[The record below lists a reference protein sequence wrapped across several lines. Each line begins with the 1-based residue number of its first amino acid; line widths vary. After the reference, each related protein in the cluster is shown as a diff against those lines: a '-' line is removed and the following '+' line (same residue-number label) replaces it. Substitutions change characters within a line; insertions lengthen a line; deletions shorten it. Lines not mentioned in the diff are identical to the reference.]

1 LTAGGNVILCAYGFR
16 TFAEMRL
23 VNLTHISITGFRSI
37 RTLSFPLRRLT
48 VLVGANGVGKT
59 NLYRSLELVHAAAR
73 GTLAEEIA
81 REGGLGS
88 IFFAGER
95 RKHEQPRLAL
105 EAVLDGIFE
114 GGRSVGYSAEI
125 GFPVQYRTEM
135 GFPQPGSA
143 AFGTE
148 AQVKSESLTLR
159 QRGHPAAL
167 MERKGPSVW
176 ARDAEGS
183 RVLADDALL
192 ASETAL
198 SGLRG
203 GYPEIDAVRHA
214 ISSWRFYHS
223 FRTDPDSPLRRP
235 ALAVTSPM
243 LASDG
248 SNLAAVFATLRYVRE
263 ESVDLDAAVETAFP
277 GARLFV
283 PAPEENATFSMTF
296 QDLPRRSFGAHELS
310 DGTLQF
316 LALMGA
322 LLAYRLPPFIALNEP
337 ETSLHPNLLPALARV
352 IARAAERTQIW
363 VVTHSRELA
372 DLLAGQTGT
381 IPREVIRKDGA
392 TWLEG
397 LNMIGEFEED

>member
-1 LTAGGNVILCAYGFR
+1 MTV
-16 TFAEMRL
+16 TD
-23 VNLTHISITGFRSI
+23 ISISGFRSI
-37 RTLSFPLRRLT
+37 RTLGFPLRRLT

-59 NLYRSLELVHAAAR
+59 NLYRSLELLHAAAS
-73 GTLAEEIA
+73 GTLAREIA

-95 RKHEQPRLAL
+95 KKHEQPRLAL
-105 EAVLDGIFE
+105 AATLDGIFDD
-114 GGRSVGYSAEI
+114 GKPIDYGTEI
-125 GFPVQYRTEM
+125 GFPVQRKHSQVQYQTEI

-143 AFGTE
+143 AFKTE
-148 AQVKSESLTLR
+148 AQVKAETLSIK
-159 QRGHPAAL
+159 QQGRGVAL
-167 MERKGPSVW
+167 MERRGPSVW
-176 ARDAEGS
+176 ARDADGN
-183 RVLADDALL
+183 RVQADDELL

-214 ISSWRFYHS
+214 ISSWRFYHG

-235 ALAVTSPM
+235 SFAVTSPM
-243 LASDG
+243 LNSDG

-263 ESVDLDAAVETAFP
+263 DSFDLDEAVETAFP
-277 GARLFV
+277 GARLLI
-283 PAPEENATFSMTF
+283 PPPQENATLSMTF
-296 QDLPRRSFGAHELS
+296 PDLSKRQFGAHELS

-337 ETSLHPNLLPALARV
+337 ETSLHPKLLPALAGI
-352 IARAAERTQIW
+352 IARAAERSQIW

-372 DLLAGQTGT
+372 DLLAERTGT
-381 IPREVIRKDGA
+381 VPREVIRKDGA

-397 LNMIGEFEED
+397 LNMIGEFEDDD

>member
-1 LTAGGNVILCAYGFR
+1 VTLTDIA
-16 TFAEMRL
+16 
-23 VNLTHISITGFRSI
+23 ITGFRSI
-37 RTLSFPLRRLT
+37 RSIGFPLRRLT
-48 VLVGANGVGKT
+48 VLVGGNGVGKT
-59 NLYRSLELVHAAAR
+59 NLYRSLELLHAAAK

-88 IFFAGER
+88 LFFAGER
-95 RKHEQPRLAL
+95 KKHEQPRLAL
-105 EAVLDGIFE
+105 EATLDGIFE
-114 GGRSVGYSAEI
+114 GGKSVSYGAELGY
-125 GFPVQYRTEM
+125 PVQYKTEL
-135 GFPQPGSA
+135 GFPQVGSA
-143 AFGTE
+143 AFETE
-148 AQVKSESLTLR
+148 AQIKSETLSLK
-159 QRGHPAAL
+159 QRGRDVGL

-176 ARDAEGS
+176 ARGPDGH
-183 RVLADDALL
+183 RVLADDQLL

-223 FRTDPDSPLRRP
+223 FRTDPESPLRRP
-235 ALAVTSPM
+235 SLAVTSPM

-248 SNLAAVFATLRYVRE
+248 GNLAAVFATLRHIRE
-263 ESVDLDAAVETAFP
+263 ESVDLDEAVEIAFP

-283 PAPEENATFSMTF
+283 PPPEENATFSMTF
-296 QDLPRRSFGAHELS
+296 PDLPKRSFGAHELS

-337 ETSLHPNLLPALARV
+337 ETSLHPKLLPALAKV
-352 IARAAERTQIW
+352 IARAAERSQIW

-372 DLLAGQTGT
+372 DLLAEGTGAV
-381 IPREVIRKDGA
+381 PREVIRKDGA
-392 TWLEG
+392 TWLDG
-397 LNMIGEFEED
+397 LNMIGEFEDD

>member
-1 LTAGGNVILCAYGFR
+1 VLHERRGEEGLVTLTD
-16 TFAEMRL
+16 
-23 VNLTHISITGFRSI
+23 ISITGFRSI
-37 RTLSFPLRRLT
+37 RNISFPLRRLT
-48 VLVGANGVGKT
+48 VLVGGNGVGKT
-59 NLYRSLELVHAAAR
+59 NLYRSLEMLHAAAK

-95 RKHEQPRLAL
+95 KKHEQPRLAL
-105 EAVLDGIFE
+105 EATLDGIFE
-114 GGRSVGYSAEI
+114 DGRPVTYAAEI
-125 GFPVQYRTEM
+125 GFPVKLQA
-135 GFPQPGSA
+135 A
-143 AFGTE
+143 AFETE
-148 AQVKSESLTLR
+148 AQIKSETLSFA
-159 QRGHPAAL
+159 QRGRDVGL
-167 MERKGPSVW
+167 MERKGPAVW
-176 ARDAEGS
+176 ARGSDGS
-183 RVLADDALL
+183 RVLADDQLL

-214 ISSWRFYHS
+214 IASWRFYHS
-223 FRTDPDSPLRRP
+223 FRTDADSPLRRP

-248 SNLAAVFATLRYVRE
+248 SNLASVFATLRHIRQ
-263 ESVDLDAAVETAFP
+263 ESVDLDEAVATAFP

-283 PAPEENATFSMTF
+283 PPPEENATFSMTF
-296 QDLPRRSFGAHELS
+296 PDLPKRRFGAHELS

-337 ETSLHPNLLPALARV
+337 ETSLHPKLLPALAKV
-352 IARAAERTQIW
+352 IARAAERSQIW
-363 VVTHSRELA
+363 VVTHARELA
-372 DLLAGQTGT
+372 DLLAEETGAV
-381 IPREVIRKDGA
+381 PREVIRKGGA